1 MYQGGL
7 VKWDTPMISSSY
19 RLRHLTTKKYLK
31 VIEEK
36 KEGEEKLRYVLSSVS
51 DYSKASLFHFELIFS
66 TLTTYNREKA

>member
-1 MYQGGL
+1 MFQGGL

-36 KEGEEKLRYVLSSVS
+36 KEGEDKSKFLLTSVS
-51 DYSKASLFHFELIFS
+51 DY
-66 TLTTYNREKA
+66 